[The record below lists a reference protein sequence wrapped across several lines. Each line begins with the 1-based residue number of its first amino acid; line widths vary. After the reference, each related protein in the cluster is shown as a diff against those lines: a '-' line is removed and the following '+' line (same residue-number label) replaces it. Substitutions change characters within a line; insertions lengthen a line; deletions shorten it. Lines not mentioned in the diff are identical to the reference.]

1 MPLVLV
7 QATLSFGYALVDL
20 AAISYLGLGVQPPA
34 AEWGLMVANGQ
45 SSILS
50 GHPQESI
57 YAGVMIIL
65 TVVAFNLLGDRLAIY
80 FSTDRR

>member
-1 MPLVLV
+1 
-7 QATLSFGYALVDL
+7 
-20 AAISYLGLGVQPPA
+20 
-34 AEWGLMVANGQ
+34 MVSNGQ

-57 YAGVMIIL
+57 YAGVMIVL
-65 TVVAFNLLGDRLAIY
+65 TVVAFNLLGDRLAIR